1 MSIFYINAEK
11 DVEGKE
17 YFNKYDLG
25 KFIDQTSD
33 VPAETKQ
40 RVRIVVNQGS

>member
-40 RVRIVVNQGS
+40 RVRIVVNQG